1 MREDCWIFYGCIMK
15 NRSIRQRYASKL
27 CLLSKYCE
35 SFKFLIFFYN
45 FAIHFKL
52 NLNAMQKISR
62 MLLIPLLMFSL
73 FASAQTRKISGK
85 VVGNNNEPVA
95 GASISVKGSSAG
107 ASKVYP
113 ILWTEKRCC

>member
-1 MREDCWIFYGCIMK
+1 
-15 NRSIRQRYASKL
+15 
-27 CLLSKYCE
+27 
-35 SFKFLIFFYN
+35 
-45 FAIHFKL
+45 
-52 NLNAMQKISR
+52 MQKISR

-107 ASKVYP
+107 ASANNEGKFYSTHSLVGGRNQFNCAVGEVCDHS
-113 ILWTEKRCC
+113 T